1 MCRLLCVLCG
11 SDGCDQLKERV
22 FFVCTLPIY
31 KMSNQ
36 ETPDLQDAAA
46 SGTQVVHTIRSII
59 TKSKLDNNK
68 TVGFVDS
75 ENYMLRGISP
85 GPESRDRSSSL
96 TGYNGSS
103 KPSSQTDVD
112 LDMLYLR
119 ETMRC
124 FATTTTSSTEAGIEP
139 DVSSTS
145 CARVMSFH
153 TLFCTC
159 NMSCC
164 CMCGSLCSTD
174 CRACFHKVCASF
186 TTTVCQKNGEPL
198 PKLTVDNEKV
208 SSLETLHT
216 QSHRYSI
223 YLLLTSRLPFE

>member
-1 MCRLLCVLCG
+1 
-11 SDGCDQLKERV
+11 
-22 FFVCTLPIY
+22 
-31 KMSNQ
+31 MSNQ
-36 ETPDLQDAAA
+36 ETADLQDTA
-46 SGTQVVHTIRSII
+46 SGTHVLHTIRSILA
-59 TKSKLDNNK
+59 KSKLDSK

-85 GPESRDRSSSL
+85 GPEPRARSSSL
-96 TGYNGSS
+96 TGYNGNN
-103 KPSSQTDVD
+103 KPSETDVD

-124 FATTTTSSTEAGIEP
+124 LSGTTTTEAGIEP
-139 DVSSTS
+139 DVSATT

-153 TLFCTC
+153 TFFCTC

-174 CRACFHKVCASF
+174 CRACFHKICARY
-186 TTTVCQKNGEPL
+186 TTSICQKNGESQ

-208 SSLETLHT
+208 SEFNNHYNIDSYNSENV
-216 QSHRYSI
+216 YN
-223 YLLLTSRLPFE
+223 EKE